1 MSGRQEPRSK
11 HRHDLALEK
20 HKKAR
25 QDMHPRFSQQ
35 EQGSSR
41 RPSRATRGTSQYR
54 EGGDGDS
61 SPSSGDETKDYRLEH
76 RKRKS
81 TDRDS
86 DRESDDGDNSKE
98 IEEEQ

>member
-1 MSGRQEPRSK
+1 
-11 HRHDLALEK
+11 
-20 HKKAR
+20 
-25 QDMHPRFSQQ
+25 MHPRLS
-35 EQGSSR
+35 EQTSR
-41 RPSRATRGTSQYR
+41 RSARAAVSTAPQYR
-54 EGGDGDS
+54 EGGNGAS
-61 SPSSGDETKDYRLEH
+61 SPSSGDETEDYRLEH